1 MDGDNGMSVTNTK
14 KLIDILSDI
23 AKAVINKLDNPPEK
37 MYVTEMADYINSIS
51 GGSLKGVHYD
61 STSAPGLLKVDMNGL
76 DMMASNT
83 FIRLGKNQ
91 ITEIVDQNNNPIW
104 KYEVPTYSGLSSYSW
119 DDLKAI
125 ANSMASGDRSKVS
138 EFKSYVGEHI
148 KFPTLA
154 LLKHSSDP
162 LTVWVYATLASVNYQ
177 MTDSEDVQPLVF
189 HITTGVPAAYELADT
204 GQWYSGVHNVCSD
217 SEGLEAPYLNKLSR
231 SAFVKAGI
239 SETLSLTDGD
249 DCTQFGMS
257 YAVSN
262 CVNNFCRGYDGT
274 LTEFSQYFRKV
285 KKAIAIV
292 PHKESATNYKY
303 DNWEVGKVIHQY
315 VNAWL
320 PCSGELGT
328 TNTDDTG
335 TASTSSTQT
344 IVPNSHVILSGAKL
358 DLWNTSYTDFKF
370 ARTDAVPAEEEGQTI
385 VVPSSYTGSEVEL
398 RDIAAVYAPSIA
410 SYNTLSV
417 NTCSVQSA
425 NGTTNG
431 YSPDLYS
438 VTEKLAGTSASS
450 VTRLTDSY
458 LPTFSL

>member
-1 MDGDNGMSVTNTK
+1 MDGDNSMSVTNTK

-23 AKAVINKLDNPPEK
+23 ARAVIDKLDNPPEK
-37 MYVTEMADYINSIS
+37 MYVTEMADYIHSIS
-51 GGSLKGVHYD
+51 GGSLQGVHYD

-154 LLKHSSDP
+154 QIKYSTTY
-162 LTVWVYATLASVNYQ
+162 LTVWVYATLAAVNYQ

-189 HITTGVPAAYELADT
+189 HITTGVPAAYELTDT
-204 GQWYSGVHNVCSD
+204 GQWYSGVHNVLAQD
-217 SEGLEAPYLNKLSR
+217 SGLEPPYINTITRQVTPSI
-231 SAFVKAGI
+231 GI
-239 SETLSLTDGD
+239 SETLSVTDGD

-257 YAVSN
+257 SVLCN

-285 KKAIAIV
+285 KKAIAVV
-292 PHKESATNYKY
+292 PRAEGATNYKY
-303 DNWEVGKVIHQY
+303 TSWQAGKVIHQY
-315 VNAWL
+315 VNAWF
-320 PCSGELGT
+320 PCSGEMGT
-328 TNTDDTG
+328 TNTDATG
-335 TASTSSTQT
+335 SASSSSVQSM
-344 IVPNSHVILSGAKL
+344 IPDSHVILSGTKL

-370 ARTDAVPAEEEGQTI
+370 GRTDTAPEEEAGQTI
-385 VVPSSYTGSEVEL
+385 VIPSGYSASQVFL
-398 RDIAAVYAPSIA
+398 RDIAAVYGPTATNGTVINMNA
-410 SYNTLSV
+410 CLLN
-417 NTCSVQSA
+417 SA
-425 NGTTNG
+425 NGDTIG
-431 YSPDLYS
+431 YSPDLITS
-438 VTEKLAGTSASS
+438 THSLTGTATGGITS
-450 VTRLTDSY
+450 TNDNL